1 MSIKGW
7 LQNAIDLLH
16 EAGVDTPKLDAEL
29 LLAHHLGINRST
41 ILAHLNDPLKS
52 APDHLLQRRIE
63 REPLAYITGHIEF
76 YGRDFQVS
84 PSVLIPRQDTECLI
98 DAVLN
103 LPLPPQARI
112 HDLGT
117 GSGCIAI
124 TLKSERPMWQV
135 SASDISA
142 EALAIAKIN
151 AQELSAKIEFIEQN
165 GLPEFNYKI
174 DCLVS
179 NPPYID
185 PTCDLMPEVKS
196 YEPHL
201 ALFAEESGYAFYSHI
216 AECTPKTT
224 SYIALEIGMD
234 MEERVCQI
242 FDQNG
247 WQCLSQFRDLSNI
260 IRVLI
265 FQPE

>member
-1 MSIKGW
+1 MSIKEW
-7 LQNAIDLLH
+7 LQYAIDLLH
-16 EAGVDTPKLDAEL
+16 KAGVDTPKLDAEL
-29 LLAHHLGINRST
+29 LLAHHLKVDRST
-41 ILAHLNDPLKS
+41 ILAHLSDPLES
-52 APDHLLQRRIE
+52 PPDLLLQRRIK

-84 PSVLIPRQDTECLI
+84 PGVLIPRQDTECLI

-117 GSGCIAI
+117 GSGCIPI
-124 TLKSERPMWQV
+124 TLKSERPLWQV
-135 SASDISA
+135 SASDISPM
-142 EALAIAKIN
+142 ALAIAKIN
-151 AQELSAKIEFIEQN
+151 AEEQSAKIEFMEQD
-165 GLPEFNYKI
+165 GLPEFNQKI

-185 PTCDLMPEVKS
+185 PTCDLMPEVKRF
-196 YEPHL
+196 EPHL

-216 AECTPKTT
+216 AERTPKTI
-224 SYIALEIGMD
+224 SYIAIEIGMD
-234 MEERVCQI
+234 MEDRVCQI

-247 WQCLSQFRDLSNI
+247 WQCLNQIRDLSHI
-260 IRVLI
+260 IRVLV